1 MILLVNVKVDFSFF
15 PIFKLKEVKWHV
27 NCKIVE
33 KVQLRL
39 EFFFKFFENHKELFN
54 CLSSYWN
61 FKVYG
66 LLIFN
71 NKLREL

>member
-39 EFFFKFFENHKELFN
+39 DFFSNSLKIIKNYLIARQVIGILKFMD
-54 CLSSYWN
+54 C
-61 FKVYG
+61 
-66 LLIFN
+66 
-71 NKLREL
+71 